1 MAMTYFVFT
10 DDARYGLTRGR
21 GCPPVPAPFVEK
33 TDCPLSN
40 EWPCHLFE
48 SQLACA
54 CGSAPK
60 LSVLLHG
67 CVCLSRS
74 HTTESLPGAL
84 VVGCRVEGTASS
96 ESLFC
101 RMALS
106 YMLAFLGDFRFSP
119 SVSTAACW
127 DFGQDGL
134 MDPLGPLQGQ
144 QASCFTWS
152 RVDLQDCVRLQCTAK
167 WWSHVFLSDPL
178 PF

>member
-1 MAMTYFVFT
+1 MTYFVFT

-33 TDCPLSN
+33 TDCPLSS

-60 LSVLLHG
+60 LSVLLHRTE
-67 CVCLSRS
+67 CVRS

-84 VVGCRVEGTASS
+84 VVGHRVEGTASS

-106 YMLAFLGDFRFSP
+106 YMLAFLGDFRFSL
-119 SVSTAACW
+119 SVSTESLLRFW
-127 DFGQDGL
+127 SGWHDGPFRSTSGTVGIL
-134 MDPLGPLQGQ
+134 FYMEQ
-144 QASCFTWS
+144 SWFTG
-152 RVDLQDCVRLQCTAK
+152 LC
-167 WWSHVFLSDPL
+167 
-178 PF
+178 